1 MDGVEVLQVPTS
13 FLVLGPILKC
23 SQSKGR
29 VIHYWILLKTY
40 ALKNTG
46 FEEEEKQNKQNKNT
60 VVPKKLIKKMNKKTG
75 KGKIMKT
82 MKYRQSD
89 NSY

>member
-46 FEEEEKQNKQNKNT
+46 FEEEENKINKT
-60 VVPKKLIKKMNKKTG
+60 
-75 KGKIMKT
+75 KIP
-82 MKYRQSD
+82 
-89 NSY
+89 